1 MKRTTG
7 DEIIAIAMREIG
19 YRESA
24 SQRTKYGEWS
34 GYNGQPWCM
43 SFVQWVYHQ
52 AGADLPYMTAS
63 CGALLRWY
71 QKNQPECIVKDPVPG
86 CIIIFDFPGTA
97 YSTDHTGLFV
107 SRSDTHVTSIDG
119 NTSGG
124 NNANGGYVQQRTRPL
139 SYANPT
145 YIVPRELKTDDEE
158 DEDVKRYNT
167 MEEIRVDAPW
177 AVETVK
183 KLIAADCIRG
193 NGMPP
198 DNDGN
203 PTDMNLSLDM
213 LRMLVVNDRSGLY
226 G

>member
-1 MKRTTG
+1 MSKATSER
-7 DEIIAIAMREIG
+7 ILAIAAREIG
-19 YRESA
+19 YREGTGK
-24 SQRTKYGEWS
+24 RTKFGEFS

-71 QKNQPECIVKDPVPG
+71 QQNQPECIVKEPVPG
-86 CIIIFDFPGTA
+86 CIVIFDFPGTA

-107 SRSDTHVTSIDG
+107 KLDGQKIVTIDG

-124 NNANGGYVQQRTRPL
+124 NDSNGGWVQARTRPL

-145 YIVPRELKTDDEE
+145 YIMPRELRTDGEE
-158 DEDVKRYNT
+158 EAEVQRFNT
-167 MEEIRVDAPW
+167 MEEIRAAAPW
-177 AVETVK
+177 AVETVE
-183 KLIAADCIRG
+183 KLIKGGVIKGGGQPDAQGRPAD
-193 NGMPP
+193 MA
-198 DNDGN
+198 
-203 PTDMNLSLDM
+203 LSEDM
-213 LRMLVVNDRSGLY
+213 LRLLVFNDRAGLY

>member
-24 SQRTKYGEWS
+24 GQRTKYSEWS

-52 AGADLPYMTAS
+52 AGADLPYLTAS

-71 QKNQPECIVKDPVPG
+71 RQNQPECIVKEPVPG
-86 CIIIFDFPGTA
+86 CIVIFDFPGTA
-97 YSTDHTGLFV
+97 YTTDHTGLFV
-107 SRSDTHVTSIDG
+107 SKTAAQITSIDG

-139 SYANPT
+139 SYANPV
-145 YIVPRELKTDDEE
+145 YIVPRELKTDNEE
-158 DEDVKRYNT
+158 GENVKRYNT
-167 MEEIRVDAPW
+167 LDEIKEGAPW
-177 AVETVK
+177 AEKTVER
-183 KLIAADCIRG
+183 LIARGIIRG
-193 NGMPP
+193 GGVTDKYELP
-198 DNDGN
+198 G
-203 PTDMNLSLDM
+203 DMNLSEDM
-213 LRMLVVNDRSGLY
+213 LRLLVFNDRAGLY
-226 G
+226 D